1 MCALV
6 TGVQTCALPI
16 SDGQL
21 KAEIW
26 SWSRARGLFAGVA
39 LDGAVLSI
47 DDEANQAVYGA
58 GTTPRMIFEDRA
70 ANAPSTA
77 IVNFRDELEEA
88 TAAAR
93 AARGTGTAS
102 QAVATQPAT
111 TGPRSEEH
119 TSELQ
124 SLMRISY
131 AVFCLK
137 TKTNTD
143 IIHN

>member
-102 QAVATQPAT
+102 QPVA
-111 TGPRSEEH
+111 RSEEH

-124 SLMRISY
+124 TLMRTAY
-131 AVFCLK
+131 AVVVLQNK
-137 TKTNTD
+137 T
-143 IIHN
+143 

>member
-1 MCALV
+1 MLHDRTHSV
-6 TGVQTCALPI
+6 PTRRP
-16 SDGQL
+16 SDL
-21 KAEIW
+21 
-26 SWSRARGLFAGVA
+26 
-39 LDGAVLSI
+39 
-47 DDEANQAVYGA
+47 DEANQAVYGA

-111 TGPRSEEH
+111 TGPGQPTTTGTEPQPADPQPQPFE
-119 TSELQ
+119 TVEDNPATTEPLPPVQ
-124 SLMRISY
+124 
-131 AVFCLK
+131 
-137 TKTNTD
+137 
-143 IIHN
+143 

>member
-26 SWSRARGLFAGVA
+26 SWSRARGLFVGVA

-93 AARGTGTAS
+93 AAR
-102 QAVATQPAT
+102 
-111 TGPRSEEH
+111 RSEEH
-119 TSELQ
+119 TSAL
-124 SLMRISY
+124 S
-131 AVFCLK
+131 
-137 TKTNTD
+137 N
-143 IIHN
+143 